1 MQTVD
6 QRLQALEQAVN
17 TLPSAILN
25 ALLAVVTALN
35 KQDSIDKAAL
45 HKDLE
50 ELKSVQIENGNHA
63 QYQQIISLVQSR
75 VS

>member
-6 QRLQALEQAVN
+6 QRLQALEQAAN
-17 TLPSAILN
+17 SIPSAILN

-35 KQDSIDKAAL
+35 NQDSIDKAAL

-50 ELKSVQIENGNHA
+50 ELKSVQIENGNPA
-63 QYQQIISLVQSR
+63 AYQQIISLVQSR
-75 VS
+75 IS